1 MGWGVSGCEGMSGWC
16 CSPGDS
22 PLASPSIT
30 YSVPSLHLCLL
41 PPLPGTTCLL
51 GCRLFMVGL
60 VLVVREAPEAKL
72 EVVLHLVK
80 FQTST
85 NFHCVC
91 DSNCSTNN
99 RHSKITKIIICNAY
113 IRYKIF
119 INF

>member
-1 MGWGVSGCEGMSGWC
+1 MSGWC

-51 GCRLFMVGL
+51 RCCLFVVGL
-60 VLVVREAPEAKL
+60 VLVVREAPEAK
-72 EVVLHLVK
+72 VVSRSVE
-80 FQTST
+80 FQTLT

-91 DSNCSTNN
+91 NSNCSTTN
-99 RHSKITKIIICNAY
+99 RHSKIAKIIICTC
-113 IRYKIF
+113 I
-119 INF
+119 